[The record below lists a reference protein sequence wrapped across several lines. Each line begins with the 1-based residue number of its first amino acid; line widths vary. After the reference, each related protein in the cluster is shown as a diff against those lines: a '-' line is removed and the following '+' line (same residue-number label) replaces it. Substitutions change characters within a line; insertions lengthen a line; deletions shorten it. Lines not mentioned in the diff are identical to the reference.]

1 MSLWTLMQST
11 VIFLN
16 ALAIL
21 NEDRFLNKYGW
32 GRAALL
38 EQTTKGRSWKSD
50 IVGWIHAISYL
61 RVPLIL
67 LNCIV
72 ILAKMISG

>member
-1 MSLWTLMQST
+1 MSLWTLIQST

-32 GRAALL
+32 GRSALL
-38 EQTTKGRSWKSD
+38 EHSKTWKSEL
-50 IVGWIHAISYL
+50 VGWIHAISYM
-61 RVPLIL
+61 RVPLIV
-67 LNCIV
+67 LNCVI
-72 ILAKMISG
+72 ILAKVISG